1 MLQKTRT
8 REWAL
13 TTSATPCSGDRTFVT
28 NHNAFLQMGEAMYK
42 GSCLCGSVTYEVRGD
57 LNTVTY
63 CHCTRCRKASGSA
76 FAANATVAES
86 AFEFVTGRSGLGTYS
101 TAAGVHRMFCSTCGS
116 PLISWRDALPNVLR
130 LRLGTLDTPIS
141 ERPMGHYFV
150 ASKADWHEVQDTL
163 PQHLDRLVT

>member
-1 MLQKTRT
+1 
-8 REWAL
+8 
-13 TTSATPCSGDRTFVT
+13 
-28 NHNAFLQMGEAMYK
+28 MYK
-42 GSCLCGSVTYEVRGD
+42 GSCLCGSETYEVLGD
-57 LNTVTY
+57 LSTVTY

-86 AFEFVTGRSGLGTYS
+86 AFEFVTGRSGLSTYS

-116 PLISWRDALPNVLR
+116 PLISWRDALPNFLR

-141 ERPMGHYFV
+141 ERPIGHYFV

-163 PQHLDRLVT
+163 PQHLDRLVS